1 MRLIIFTLGV
11 FVHFSCFSQVSN
23 DDCFNASPLGAL
35 PDPANCGNGPN
46 NNGQG
51 DPVTFTNLTNVG
63 AQTENPYTTLINC
76 QGSGQDMASPATDV
90 WYSFVPTGLSL
101 DITINGLI
109 NDPNV
114 ALWTGNCGTL
124 IGAGC
129 DIGSGG
135 SLTTTIDQLN
145 PGDTY
150 YLQISGGDSNDEG
163 TFDLTLQN
171 NVDCNACLLSSTMTV
186 DPLPVN
192 GTYQPGTIVTF
203 CFMVDEWNQT
213 NTNWFQGVVPIMGS
227 SWTNL
232 TPISSPQTCDSGP
245 GIWDWFTGVTTPLGN
260 SNGFFFDGAIAGF
273 NPIPDGDP
281 TNNFGDNCQGTGLNW
296 EFCWQATVE
305 DCPPGQ
311 TGDDLTVNVET
322 YGDGETGNWSD
333 VGCNF
338 DPVFLFS
345 ASLACCASPTMS
357 AVNASCSGVS
367 DGSAT
372 SEAQTS
378 ASPWDFEWVDDSG
391 NVISTTNN
399 SNNSTNVISNIPA
412 GTYTV
417 TVTDD
422 NGCVSSSS
430 IEIIEPPLITP
441 SFNQIA
447 DICNGDSFSLPNTS
461 TNGINGSWLPTI
473 DNTQTMTYTFSPDA
487 GQCSSTA
494 DMTVTVNPQVTGTET
509 YTGCQG
515 DGYSVDVN
523 GITYDEGNPSGTEV
537 LTNSNGCDS
546 TVTITLIYNN
556 NTFGTEIYTGCQGD
570 GYSVD
575 VNGITYDEG
584 NPSGTEVLTNSNG
597 CDSTVTITLI
607 YNNNT
612 FGTETYTGCQG
623 DGYSVVVNGVT
634 YDEGNPSGTEVLT
647 NSNSCDSTVTI
658 DLIFNSTLSGTELY
672 TGCQGDGYSVVVNG
686 VTYDEGNPS
695 GTEVLTAVAGCDS
708 TVTITLI
715 YNNNTFGTET
725 YTGCQGDGYSVDVNG
740 ITYDEGNPSGTEVL
754 TNSNG
759 CDSTVTIT
767 LIYNNNTF
775 GTETYTGCQG
785 DGYSVVVNGVTYDEG
800 NPSGTEVLTNSNSC
814 DSTVTIDLIFNSTLS
829 GTELY
834 TGCQGD
840 GYSVVVNGVT
850 YDEGNASGTEVL
862 TAVAGCDS
870 TVTITLIYNN
880 NTFGTEIYTGCQGDG
895 YSVDVNGITYDEG
908 NPSGTEV
915 LTNSNGCDST
925 VTITLIY
932 NNNTFGTETYTG
944 CQGDGYSVVVNGV
957 TYDEGNPS
965 GTEVLTNSNSC
976 DSTVTIDLIFN
987 STLSGAEL
995 YTGCQGD
1002 GYSVVVNGVTYDE
1015 GNPSGTEVLSAVAG
1029 CDSTV
1034 TITLIYNNNTFGTET
1049 YTGCQGD
1056 GYSVDV
1062 NGITYDEGNPSG
1074 TEVLTNSNGC
1084 DSTVTI
1090 TLIYNNNTFG
1100 TETYTGCQGDGYS
1113 VVVNGV
1119 TYDEGNPSGTEVLTN
1134 SNSCDSTVTIA
1145 LIFNALPTFTLLG
1158 NDPSVCNASDGSII
1172 ISGLIP
1178 LTQYTL
1184 SYEAFGSSQSFSI
1197 TTDSFGDYMIS
1208 DLTAGLY
1215 SDFTISLNGCEESAL
1230 DVIDLNNPGAPSIDL
1245 QSSITECDTYTLSDI
1260 TGTNLSGDQG
1270 YYTQSN
1276 GGGLQLN
1283 PGDVITTTQTIY
1295 IYDVLGTCADES
1307 SFTVIIDN
1315 TPSITNPGPQ
1325 EVCGIYSL
1333 PLSIFGSNL
1342 SGNESFYNG
1351 LQSNGGTIIIDP
1363 ILVSQTVYIYDEN
1376 GACSNEVSFDVTVN
1390 ELPTLSGFTGEGTYC
1405 DGDVINNL
1413 FAEVSGIP
1421 EFTLEYTLDGISYS
1435 INSSISSIDLGN
1447 TSGVYILTALND
1459 NFCSVLINA
1468 TQTITINSIPDMPIV
1483 SQDTIYCE
1491 NSEPLDLQVSG
1502 GIGSYSWFSDES
1514 LLQLIGNSDSFTPS
1528 TSLGSTTYY
1537 VTTTE
1542 NGCEGLPSAVT
1553 ITFESCDII
1562 IPTAFTPN
1570 DDSVNDTWELGS
1582 IDEIYPSN
1590 VVSIYNRW
1598 GSKVFES
1605 SSGTYNEKPW
1615 NGNYNGNKL
1624 PVGSYYF
1631 IIEFND
1637 NYTLNKTG
1645 IVTIIT
1651 D

>member
-109 NDPNV
+109 NDPNI

-515 DGYSVDVN
+515 DGYSV
-523 GITYDEGNPSGTEV
+523 
-537 LTNSNGCDS
+537 
-546 TVTITLIYNN
+546 
-556 NTFGTEIYTGCQGD
+556 
-570 GYSVD
+570 
-575 VNGITYDEG
+575 
-584 NPSGTEVLTNSNG
+584 
-597 CDSTVTITLI
+597 
-607 YNNNT
+607 
-612 FGTETYTGCQG
+612 
-623 DGYSVVVNGVT
+623 VVNGVT

-647 NSNSCDSTVTI
+647 
-658 DLIFNSTLSGTELY
+658 
-672 TGCQGDGYSVVVNG
+672 
-686 VTYDEGNPS
+686 
-695 GTEVLTAVAGCDS
+695 
-708 TVTITLI
+708 
-715 YNNNTFGTET
+715 
-725 YTGCQGDGYSVDVNG
+725 
-740 ITYDEGNPSGTEVL
+740 
-754 TNSNG
+754 
-759 CDSTVTIT
+759 
-767 LIYNNNTF
+767 
-775 GTETYTGCQG
+775 
-785 DGYSVVVNGVTYDEG
+785 
-800 NPSGTEVLTNSNSC
+800 
-814 DSTVTIDLIFNSTLS
+814 
-829 GTELY
+829 
-834 TGCQGD
+834 
-840 GYSVVVNGVT
+840 
-850 YDEGNASGTEVL
+850 
-862 TAVAGCDS
+862 
-870 TVTITLIYNN
+870 
-880 NTFGTEIYTGCQGDG
+880 
-895 YSVDVNGITYDEG
+895 
-908 NPSGTEV
+908 
-915 LTNSNGCDST
+915 
-925 VTITLIY
+925 
-932 NNNTFGTETYTG
+932 
-944 CQGDGYSVVVNGV
+944 
-957 TYDEGNPS
+957 
-965 GTEVLTNSNSC
+965 
-976 DSTVTIDLIFN
+976 
-987 STLSGAEL
+987 
-995 YTGCQGD
+995 
-1002 GYSVVVNGVTYDE
+1002 
-1015 GNPSGTEVLSAVAG
+1015 AVAG

-1276 GGGLQLN
+1276 GGGMQLN

-1553 ITFESCDII
+1553 ITFESCDIV

>member
-515 DGYSVDVN
+515 DGYSV
-523 GITYDEGNPSGTEV
+523 
-537 LTNSNGCDS
+537 
-546 TVTITLIYNN
+546 
-556 NTFGTEIYTGCQGD
+556 
-570 GYSVD
+570 
-575 VNGITYDEG
+575 
-584 NPSGTEVLTNSNG
+584 
-597 CDSTVTITLI
+597 
-607 YNNNT
+607 
-612 FGTETYTGCQG
+612 
-623 DGYSVVVNGVT
+623 
-634 YDEGNPSGTEVLT
+634 
-647 NSNSCDSTVTI
+647 
-658 DLIFNSTLSGTELY
+658 
-672 TGCQGDGYSVVVNG
+672 
-686 VTYDEGNPS
+686 
-695 GTEVLTAVAGCDS
+695 
-708 TVTITLI
+708 
-715 YNNNTFGTET
+715 
-725 YTGCQGDGYSVDVNG
+725 
-740 ITYDEGNPSGTEVL
+740 
-754 TNSNG
+754 
-759 CDSTVTIT
+759 
-767 LIYNNNTF
+767 
-775 GTETYTGCQG
+775 
-785 DGYSVVVNGVTYDEG
+785 VVNGVTYDEG

-976 DSTVTIDLIFN
+976 DSTVTI
-987 STLSGAEL
+987 
-995 YTGCQGD
+995 
-1002 GYSVVVNGVTYDE
+1002 
-1015 GNPSGTEVLSAVAG
+1015 
-1029 CDSTV
+1029 
-1034 TITLIYNNNTFGTET
+1034 
-1049 YTGCQGD
+1049 
-1056 GYSVDV
+1056 
-1062 NGITYDEGNPSG
+1062 
-1074 TEVLTNSNGC
+1074 
-1084 DSTVTI
+1084 
-1090 TLIYNNNTFG
+1090 
-1100 TETYTGCQGDGYS
+1100 
-1113 VVVNGV
+1113 
-1119 TYDEGNPSGTEVLTN
+1119 
-1134 SNSCDSTVTIA
+1134 A

-1158 NDPSVCNASDGSII
+1158 NDPSVCNASDGFII

-1553 ITFESCDII
+1553 ITFESCDIV

>member
-686 VTYDEGNPS
+686 VTYDEGNAS

-715 YNNNTFGTET
+715 YNNNTFGTEI

-976 DSTVTIDLIFN
+976 DSTVTI
-987 STLSGAEL
+987 
-995 YTGCQGD
+995 
-1002 GYSVVVNGVTYDE
+1002 
-1015 GNPSGTEVLSAVAG
+1015 
-1029 CDSTV
+1029 
-1034 TITLIYNNNTFGTET
+1034 
-1049 YTGCQGD
+1049 
-1056 GYSVDV
+1056 
-1062 NGITYDEGNPSG
+1062 
-1074 TEVLTNSNGC
+1074 
-1084 DSTVTI
+1084 
-1090 TLIYNNNTFG
+1090 
-1100 TETYTGCQGDGYS
+1100 
-1113 VVVNGV
+1113 
-1119 TYDEGNPSGTEVLTN
+1119 
-1134 SNSCDSTVTIA
+1134 A

-1158 NDPSVCNASDGSII
+1158 NDPSVCNASDGFII

>member
-556 NTFGTEIYTGCQGD
+556 NTFGTE
-570 GYSVD
+570 
-575 VNGITYDEG
+575 
-584 NPSGTEVLTNSNG
+584 
-597 CDSTVTITLI
+597 
-607 YNNNT
+607 
-612 FGTETYTGCQG
+612 
-623 DGYSVVVNGVT
+623 
-634 YDEGNPSGTEVLT
+634 
-647 NSNSCDSTVTI
+647 
-658 DLIFNSTLSGTELY
+658 
-672 TGCQGDGYSVVVNG
+672 
-686 VTYDEGNPS
+686 
-695 GTEVLTAVAGCDS
+695 
-708 TVTITLI
+708 
-715 YNNNTFGTET
+715 
-725 YTGCQGDGYSVDVNG
+725 
-740 ITYDEGNPSGTEVL
+740 
-754 TNSNG
+754 
-759 CDSTVTIT
+759 
-767 LIYNNNTF
+767 
-775 GTETYTGCQG
+775 
-785 DGYSVVVNGVTYDEG
+785 
-800 NPSGTEVLTNSNSC
+800 
-814 DSTVTIDLIFNSTLS
+814 
-829 GTELY
+829 
-834 TGCQGD
+834 
-840 GYSVVVNGVT
+840 
-850 YDEGNASGTEVL
+850 
-862 TAVAGCDS
+862 
-870 TVTITLIYNN
+870 
-880 NTFGTEIYTGCQGDG
+880 
-895 YSVDVNGITYDEG
+895 
-908 NPSGTEV
+908 
-915 LTNSNGCDST
+915 
-925 VTITLIY
+925 
-932 NNNTFGTETYTG
+932 
-944 CQGDGYSVVVNGV
+944 
-957 TYDEGNPS
+957 
-965 GTEVLTNSNSC
+965 
-976 DSTVTIDLIFN
+976 
-987 STLSGAEL
+987 
-995 YTGCQGD
+995 
-1002 GYSVVVNGVTYDE
+1002 
-1015 GNPSGTEVLSAVAG
+1015 
-1029 CDSTV
+1029 
-1034 TITLIYNNNTFGTET
+1034 
-1049 YTGCQGD
+1049 
-1056 GYSVDV
+1056 
-1062 NGITYDEGNPSG
+1062 
-1074 TEVLTNSNGC
+1074 
-1084 DSTVTI
+1084 
-1090 TLIYNNNTFG
+1090 
-1100 TETYTGCQGDGYS
+1100 TYTGCQGDGYS

-1276 GGGLQLN
+1276 GGGMQLN

>member
-556 NTFGTEIYTGCQGD
+556 NTFGTE
-570 GYSVD
+570 
-575 VNGITYDEG
+575 
-584 NPSGTEVLTNSNG
+584 
-597 CDSTVTITLI
+597 
-607 YNNNT
+607 
-612 FGTETYTGCQG
+612 
-623 DGYSVVVNGVT
+623 
-634 YDEGNPSGTEVLT
+634 
-647 NSNSCDSTVTI
+647 
-658 DLIFNSTLSGTELY
+658 
-672 TGCQGDGYSVVVNG
+672 
-686 VTYDEGNPS
+686 
-695 GTEVLTAVAGCDS
+695 
-708 TVTITLI
+708 
-715 YNNNTFGTET
+715 
-725 YTGCQGDGYSVDVNG
+725 
-740 ITYDEGNPSGTEVL
+740 
-754 TNSNG
+754 
-759 CDSTVTIT
+759 
-767 LIYNNNTF
+767 
-775 GTETYTGCQG
+775 
-785 DGYSVVVNGVTYDEG
+785 
-800 NPSGTEVLTNSNSC
+800 
-814 DSTVTIDLIFNSTLS
+814 
-829 GTELY
+829 
-834 TGCQGD
+834 
-840 GYSVVVNGVT
+840 
-850 YDEGNASGTEVL
+850 
-862 TAVAGCDS
+862 
-870 TVTITLIYNN
+870 
-880 NTFGTEIYTGCQGDG
+880 
-895 YSVDVNGITYDEG
+895 
-908 NPSGTEV
+908 
-915 LTNSNGCDST
+915 
-925 VTITLIY
+925 
-932 NNNTFGTETYTG
+932 
-944 CQGDGYSVVVNGV
+944 
-957 TYDEGNPS
+957 
-965 GTEVLTNSNSC
+965 
-976 DSTVTIDLIFN
+976 
-987 STLSGAEL
+987 
-995 YTGCQGD
+995 
-1002 GYSVVVNGVTYDE
+1002 
-1015 GNPSGTEVLSAVAG
+1015 
-1029 CDSTV
+1029 
-1034 TITLIYNNNTFGTET
+1034 
-1049 YTGCQGD
+1049 
-1056 GYSVDV
+1056 
-1062 NGITYDEGNPSG
+1062 
-1074 TEVLTNSNGC
+1074 
-1084 DSTVTI
+1084 
-1090 TLIYNNNTFG
+1090 
-1100 TETYTGCQGDGYS
+1100 TYTGCQGDGYS

-1276 GGGLQLN
+1276 GGGMQLN

-1553 ITFESCDII
+1553 ITFESCDIV

>member
-556 NTFGTEIYTGCQGD
+556 NTFGTE
-570 GYSVD
+570 
-575 VNGITYDEG
+575 
-584 NPSGTEVLTNSNG
+584 
-597 CDSTVTITLI
+597 
-607 YNNNT
+607 
-612 FGTETYTGCQG
+612 
-623 DGYSVVVNGVT
+623 
-634 YDEGNPSGTEVLT
+634 
-647 NSNSCDSTVTI
+647 
-658 DLIFNSTLSGTELY
+658 
-672 TGCQGDGYSVVVNG
+672 
-686 VTYDEGNPS
+686 
-695 GTEVLTAVAGCDS
+695 
-708 TVTITLI
+708 
-715 YNNNTFGTET
+715 
-725 YTGCQGDGYSVDVNG
+725 
-740 ITYDEGNPSGTEVL
+740 
-754 TNSNG
+754 
-759 CDSTVTIT
+759 
-767 LIYNNNTF
+767 
-775 GTETYTGCQG
+775 
-785 DGYSVVVNGVTYDEG
+785 
-800 NPSGTEVLTNSNSC
+800 
-814 DSTVTIDLIFNSTLS
+814 
-829 GTELY
+829 
-834 TGCQGD
+834 
-840 GYSVVVNGVT
+840 
-850 YDEGNASGTEVL
+850 
-862 TAVAGCDS
+862 
-870 TVTITLIYNN
+870 
-880 NTFGTEIYTGCQGDG
+880 
-895 YSVDVNGITYDEG
+895 
-908 NPSGTEV
+908 
-915 LTNSNGCDST
+915 
-925 VTITLIY
+925 
-932 NNNTFGTETYTG
+932 
-944 CQGDGYSVVVNGV
+944 
-957 TYDEGNPS
+957 
-965 GTEVLTNSNSC
+965 
-976 DSTVTIDLIFN
+976 
-987 STLSGAEL
+987 
-995 YTGCQGD
+995 
-1002 GYSVVVNGVTYDE
+1002 
-1015 GNPSGTEVLSAVAG
+1015 
-1029 CDSTV
+1029 
-1034 TITLIYNNNTFGTET
+1034 
-1049 YTGCQGD
+1049 
-1056 GYSVDV
+1056 
-1062 NGITYDEGNPSG
+1062 
-1074 TEVLTNSNGC
+1074 
-1084 DSTVTI
+1084 
-1090 TLIYNNNTFG
+1090 
-1100 TETYTGCQGDGYS
+1100 TYTGCQGDGYS

-1158 NDPSVCNASDGSII
+1158 NDPSVCNASDGFII

>member
-515 DGYSVDVN
+515 DGYSV
-523 GITYDEGNPSGTEV
+523 
-537 LTNSNGCDS
+537 
-546 TVTITLIYNN
+546 
-556 NTFGTEIYTGCQGD
+556 
-570 GYSVD
+570 
-575 VNGITYDEG
+575 
-584 NPSGTEVLTNSNG
+584 
-597 CDSTVTITLI
+597 
-607 YNNNT
+607 
-612 FGTETYTGCQG
+612 
-623 DGYSVVVNGVT
+623 
-634 YDEGNPSGTEVLT
+634 
-647 NSNSCDSTVTI
+647 
-658 DLIFNSTLSGTELY
+658 
-672 TGCQGDGYSVVVNG
+672 VVNG

-740 ITYDEGNPSGTEVL
+740 ITYDEGNPL
-754 TNSNG
+754 
-759 CDSTVTIT
+759 
-767 LIYNNNTF
+767 
-775 GTETYTGCQG
+775 
-785 DGYSVVVNGVTYDEG
+785 
-800 NPSGTEVLTNSNSC
+800 
-814 DSTVTIDLIFNSTLS
+814 
-829 GTELY
+829 GTEL
-834 TGCQGD
+834 
-840 GYSVVVNGVT
+840 
-850 YDEGNASGTEVL
+850 
-862 TAVAGCDS
+862 
-870 TVTITLIYNN
+870 
-880 NTFGTEIYTGCQGDG
+880 
-895 YSVDVNGITYDEG
+895 
-908 NPSGTEV
+908 
-915 LTNSNGCDST
+915 
-925 VTITLIY
+925 
-932 NNNTFGTETYTG
+932 
-944 CQGDGYSVVVNGV
+944 
-957 TYDEGNPS
+957 
-965 GTEVLTNSNSC
+965 
-976 DSTVTIDLIFN
+976 
-987 STLSGAEL
+987 
-995 YTGCQGD
+995 
-1002 GYSVVVNGVTYDE
+1002 
-1015 GNPSGTEVLSAVAG
+1015 
-1029 CDSTV
+1029 
-1034 TITLIYNNNTFGTET
+1034 
-1049 YTGCQGD
+1049 
-1056 GYSVDV
+1056 
-1062 NGITYDEGNPSG
+1062 
-1074 TEVLTNSNGC
+1074 LTNSNGC

-1276 GGGLQLN
+1276 GGGMQLN

-1553 ITFESCDII
+1553 ITFESCDIV

>member
-515 DGYSVDVN
+515 DGYSV
-523 GITYDEGNPSGTEV
+523 
-537 LTNSNGCDS
+537 
-546 TVTITLIYNN
+546 
-556 NTFGTEIYTGCQGD
+556 
-570 GYSVD
+570 
-575 VNGITYDEG
+575 
-584 NPSGTEVLTNSNG
+584 
-597 CDSTVTITLI
+597 
-607 YNNNT
+607 
-612 FGTETYTGCQG
+612 
-623 DGYSVVVNGVT
+623 VVNGVT

-647 NSNSCDSTVTI
+647 
-658 DLIFNSTLSGTELY
+658 
-672 TGCQGDGYSVVVNG
+672 
-686 VTYDEGNPS
+686 
-695 GTEVLTAVAGCDS
+695 
-708 TVTITLI
+708 
-715 YNNNTFGTET
+715 
-725 YTGCQGDGYSVDVNG
+725 
-740 ITYDEGNPSGTEVL
+740 
-754 TNSNG
+754 
-759 CDSTVTIT
+759 
-767 LIYNNNTF
+767 
-775 GTETYTGCQG
+775 
-785 DGYSVVVNGVTYDEG
+785 
-800 NPSGTEVLTNSNSC
+800 
-814 DSTVTIDLIFNSTLS
+814 
-829 GTELY
+829 
-834 TGCQGD
+834 
-840 GYSVVVNGVT
+840 
-850 YDEGNASGTEVL
+850 
-862 TAVAGCDS
+862 
-870 TVTITLIYNN
+870 
-880 NTFGTEIYTGCQGDG
+880 
-895 YSVDVNGITYDEG
+895 
-908 NPSGTEV
+908 
-915 LTNSNGCDST
+915 
-925 VTITLIY
+925 
-932 NNNTFGTETYTG
+932 
-944 CQGDGYSVVVNGV
+944 
-957 TYDEGNPS
+957 
-965 GTEVLTNSNSC
+965 
-976 DSTVTIDLIFN
+976 
-987 STLSGAEL
+987 
-995 YTGCQGD
+995 
-1002 GYSVVVNGVTYDE
+1002 
-1015 GNPSGTEVLSAVAG
+1015 AVAG

-1276 GGGLQLN
+1276 GGGMQLN

>member
-63 AQTENPYTTLINC
+63 AQTENPYTSLINC

-556 NTFGTEIYTGCQGD
+556 NTFGTE
-570 GYSVD
+570 
-575 VNGITYDEG
+575 
-584 NPSGTEVLTNSNG
+584 
-597 CDSTVTITLI
+597 
-607 YNNNT
+607 
-612 FGTETYTGCQG
+612 
-623 DGYSVVVNGVT
+623 
-634 YDEGNPSGTEVLT
+634 
-647 NSNSCDSTVTI
+647 
-658 DLIFNSTLSGTELY
+658 
-672 TGCQGDGYSVVVNG
+672 
-686 VTYDEGNPS
+686 
-695 GTEVLTAVAGCDS
+695 
-708 TVTITLI
+708 
-715 YNNNTFGTET
+715 
-725 YTGCQGDGYSVDVNG
+725 
-740 ITYDEGNPSGTEVL
+740 
-754 TNSNG
+754 
-759 CDSTVTIT
+759 
-767 LIYNNNTF
+767 
-775 GTETYTGCQG
+775 
-785 DGYSVVVNGVTYDEG
+785 
-800 NPSGTEVLTNSNSC
+800 
-814 DSTVTIDLIFNSTLS
+814 
-829 GTELY
+829 
-834 TGCQGD
+834 
-840 GYSVVVNGVT
+840 
-850 YDEGNASGTEVL
+850 
-862 TAVAGCDS
+862 
-870 TVTITLIYNN
+870 
-880 NTFGTEIYTGCQGDG
+880 
-895 YSVDVNGITYDEG
+895 
-908 NPSGTEV
+908 
-915 LTNSNGCDST
+915 
-925 VTITLIY
+925 
-932 NNNTFGTETYTG
+932 
-944 CQGDGYSVVVNGV
+944 
-957 TYDEGNPS
+957 
-965 GTEVLTNSNSC
+965 
-976 DSTVTIDLIFN
+976 
-987 STLSGAEL
+987 
-995 YTGCQGD
+995 
-1002 GYSVVVNGVTYDE
+1002 
-1015 GNPSGTEVLSAVAG
+1015 
-1029 CDSTV
+1029 
-1034 TITLIYNNNTFGTET
+1034 
-1049 YTGCQGD
+1049 
-1056 GYSVDV
+1056 
-1062 NGITYDEGNPSG
+1062 
-1074 TEVLTNSNGC
+1074 
-1084 DSTVTI
+1084 
-1090 TLIYNNNTFG
+1090 
-1100 TETYTGCQGDGYS
+1100 TYTGCQGDGYS

-1215 SDFTISLNGCEESAL
+1215 FDFSISLNGCEESAL

-1276 GGGLQLN
+1276 GGGMQLN

-1351 LQSNGGTIIIDP
+1351 LQSNGGIIIIDP

-1553 ITFESCDII
+1553 ITFESCDIV

-1570 DDSVNDTWELGS
+1570 DDSVNDTWELVS

>member
-556 NTFGTEIYTGCQGD
+556 NTFGTE
-570 GYSVD
+570 
-575 VNGITYDEG
+575 
-584 NPSGTEVLTNSNG
+584 
-597 CDSTVTITLI
+597 
-607 YNNNT
+607 
-612 FGTETYTGCQG
+612 
-623 DGYSVVVNGVT
+623 
-634 YDEGNPSGTEVLT
+634 
-647 NSNSCDSTVTI
+647 
-658 DLIFNSTLSGTELY
+658 
-672 TGCQGDGYSVVVNG
+672 
-686 VTYDEGNPS
+686 
-695 GTEVLTAVAGCDS
+695 
-708 TVTITLI
+708 
-715 YNNNTFGTET
+715 
-725 YTGCQGDGYSVDVNG
+725 
-740 ITYDEGNPSGTEVL
+740 
-754 TNSNG
+754 
-759 CDSTVTIT
+759 
-767 LIYNNNTF
+767 
-775 GTETYTGCQG
+775 
-785 DGYSVVVNGVTYDEG
+785 
-800 NPSGTEVLTNSNSC
+800 
-814 DSTVTIDLIFNSTLS
+814 
-829 GTELY
+829 
-834 TGCQGD
+834 
-840 GYSVVVNGVT
+840 
-850 YDEGNASGTEVL
+850 
-862 TAVAGCDS
+862 
-870 TVTITLIYNN
+870 
-880 NTFGTEIYTGCQGDG
+880 
-895 YSVDVNGITYDEG
+895 
-908 NPSGTEV
+908 
-915 LTNSNGCDST
+915 
-925 VTITLIY
+925 
-932 NNNTFGTETYTG
+932 
-944 CQGDGYSVVVNGV
+944 
-957 TYDEGNPS
+957 
-965 GTEVLTNSNSC
+965 
-976 DSTVTIDLIFN
+976 
-987 STLSGAEL
+987 
-995 YTGCQGD
+995 
-1002 GYSVVVNGVTYDE
+1002 
-1015 GNPSGTEVLSAVAG
+1015 
-1029 CDSTV
+1029 
-1034 TITLIYNNNTFGTET
+1034 
-1049 YTGCQGD
+1049 
-1056 GYSVDV
+1056 
-1062 NGITYDEGNPSG
+1062 
-1074 TEVLTNSNGC
+1074 
-1084 DSTVTI
+1084 
-1090 TLIYNNNTFG
+1090 
-1100 TETYTGCQGDGYS
+1100 TYTGCQGDGYS

-1582 IDEIYPSN
+1582 IDDIYPSN

>member
-63 AQTENPYTTLINC
+63 AQTENPYTSLINC

-556 NTFGTEIYTGCQGD
+556 NTFGTE
-570 GYSVD
+570 
-575 VNGITYDEG
+575 
-584 NPSGTEVLTNSNG
+584 
-597 CDSTVTITLI
+597 
-607 YNNNT
+607 
-612 FGTETYTGCQG
+612 
-623 DGYSVVVNGVT
+623 
-634 YDEGNPSGTEVLT
+634 
-647 NSNSCDSTVTI
+647 
-658 DLIFNSTLSGTELY
+658 
-672 TGCQGDGYSVVVNG
+672 
-686 VTYDEGNPS
+686 
-695 GTEVLTAVAGCDS
+695 
-708 TVTITLI
+708 
-715 YNNNTFGTET
+715 
-725 YTGCQGDGYSVDVNG
+725 
-740 ITYDEGNPSGTEVL
+740 
-754 TNSNG
+754 
-759 CDSTVTIT
+759 
-767 LIYNNNTF
+767 
-775 GTETYTGCQG
+775 
-785 DGYSVVVNGVTYDEG
+785 
-800 NPSGTEVLTNSNSC
+800 
-814 DSTVTIDLIFNSTLS
+814 
-829 GTELY
+829 
-834 TGCQGD
+834 
-840 GYSVVVNGVT
+840 
-850 YDEGNASGTEVL
+850 
-862 TAVAGCDS
+862 
-870 TVTITLIYNN
+870 
-880 NTFGTEIYTGCQGDG
+880 
-895 YSVDVNGITYDEG
+895 
-908 NPSGTEV
+908 
-915 LTNSNGCDST
+915 
-925 VTITLIY
+925 
-932 NNNTFGTETYTG
+932 
-944 CQGDGYSVVVNGV
+944 
-957 TYDEGNPS
+957 
-965 GTEVLTNSNSC
+965 
-976 DSTVTIDLIFN
+976 
-987 STLSGAEL
+987 
-995 YTGCQGD
+995 
-1002 GYSVVVNGVTYDE
+1002 
-1015 GNPSGTEVLSAVAG
+1015 
-1029 CDSTV
+1029 
-1034 TITLIYNNNTFGTET
+1034 
-1049 YTGCQGD
+1049 
-1056 GYSVDV
+1056 
-1062 NGITYDEGNPSG
+1062 
-1074 TEVLTNSNGC
+1074 
-1084 DSTVTI
+1084 
-1090 TLIYNNNTFG
+1090 
-1100 TETYTGCQGDGYS
+1100 TYTGCQGDGYS

-1215 SDFTISLNGCEESAL
+1215 FDFSISLNGCEESAL

-1276 GGGLQLN
+1276 GGGMQLN

-1553 ITFESCDII
+1553 ITFESCDIV

-1570 DDSVNDTWELGS
+1570 DDSVNDTWELVS

>member
-515 DGYSVDVN
+515 DGYSV
-523 GITYDEGNPSGTEV
+523 
-537 LTNSNGCDS
+537 
-546 TVTITLIYNN
+546 
-556 NTFGTEIYTGCQGD
+556 
-570 GYSVD
+570 
-575 VNGITYDEG
+575 
-584 NPSGTEVLTNSNG
+584 
-597 CDSTVTITLI
+597 
-607 YNNNT
+607 
-612 FGTETYTGCQG
+612 
-623 DGYSVVVNGVT
+623 
-634 YDEGNPSGTEVLT
+634 
-647 NSNSCDSTVTI
+647 
-658 DLIFNSTLSGTELY
+658 
-672 TGCQGDGYSVVVNG
+672 VVNG

-695 GTEVLTAVAGCDS
+695 GTEVLTAVA
-708 TVTITLI
+708 
-715 YNNNTFGTET
+715 
-725 YTGCQGDGYSVDVNG
+725 
-740 ITYDEGNPSGTEVL
+740 
-754 TNSNG
+754 
-759 CDSTVTIT
+759 
-767 LIYNNNTF
+767 
-775 GTETYTGCQG
+775 
-785 DGYSVVVNGVTYDEG
+785 
-800 NPSGTEVLTNSNSC
+800 
-814 DSTVTIDLIFNSTLS
+814 
-829 GTELY
+829 
-834 TGCQGD
+834 
-840 GYSVVVNGVT
+840 
-850 YDEGNASGTEVL
+850 
-862 TAVAGCDS
+862 
-870 TVTITLIYNN
+870 
-880 NTFGTEIYTGCQGDG
+880 
-895 YSVDVNGITYDEG
+895 
-908 NPSGTEV
+908 
-915 LTNSNGCDST
+915 
-925 VTITLIY
+925 
-932 NNNTFGTETYTG
+932 
-944 CQGDGYSVVVNGV
+944 
-957 TYDEGNPS
+957 
-965 GTEVLTNSNSC
+965 
-976 DSTVTIDLIFN
+976 
-987 STLSGAEL
+987 
-995 YTGCQGD
+995 
-1002 GYSVVVNGVTYDE
+1002 
-1015 GNPSGTEVLSAVAG
+1015 
-1029 CDSTV
+1029 
-1034 TITLIYNNNTFGTET
+1034 
-1049 YTGCQGD
+1049 
-1056 GYSVDV
+1056 
-1062 NGITYDEGNPSG
+1062 
-1074 TEVLTNSNGC
+1074 GC

-1158 NDPSVCNASDGSII
+1158 NDPSVCNASDGFII

>member
-35 PDPANCGNGPN
+35 PAPANCGNGPN
-46 NNGQG
+46 NDGQG

-171 NVDCNACLLSSTMTV
+171 NVDCNACLLSSTMIV
-186 DPLPVN
+186 DPLPLN
-192 GTYQPGTIVTF
+192 GTYQPGTIVSF
-203 CFMVDEWNQT
+203 CFTVDEWNQT

-245 GIWDWFTGVTTPLGN
+245 GIWDWFNGVTTPLGN

-273 NPIPDGDP
+273 NTIPDGDP

-345 ASLACCASPTMS
+345 ASLACCASPLVFST
-357 AVNASCSGVS
+357 NASCQGMNDGFVS
-367 DGSAT
+367 T
-372 SEAQTS
+372 EAQTT
-378 ASPWDFEWVDDSG
+378 ANPWDFEWTDDSG

-399 SNNSTNVISNIPA
+399 SNSATNVVLNLA
-412 GTYTV
+412 EGTYTV
-417 TVTDD
+417 TVTDA
-422 NGCVSSSS
+422 NGCVSSGS
-430 IEIIEPPLITP
+430 IAITAPSIITP
-441 SFNQIA
+441 LFNQMA
-447 DICNGDSFSLPNTS
+447 NICNGDSFSLPNVS

-473 DNTQTMTYTFSPDA
+473 DNTQTTTYTFSPDV
-487 GQCSSTA
+487 GQCSTTA
-494 DMTVTVNPQVTGTET
+494 DMTVTVNPQVTGTEA

-523 GITYDEGNPSGTEV
+523 GVTYDEGNTTGVEV
-537 LTNSNGCDS
+537 LMNSNGCDS

-556 NTFGTEIYTGCQGD
+556 NTFGTETYTGCQGD

-575 VNGITYDEG
+575 VNGVTYDEG

-658 DLIFNSTLSGTELY
+658 DLIFNT
-672 TGCQGDGYSVVVNG
+672 
-686 VTYDEGNPS
+686 
-695 GTEVLTAVAGCDS
+695 
-708 TVTITLI
+708 
-715 YNNNTFGTET
+715 
-725 YTGCQGDGYSVDVNG
+725 
-740 ITYDEGNPSGTEVL
+740 
-754 TNSNG
+754 
-759 CDSTVTIT
+759 
-767 LIYNNNTF
+767 
-775 GTETYTGCQG
+775 
-785 DGYSVVVNGVTYDEG
+785 
-800 NPSGTEVLTNSNSC
+800 
-814 DSTVTIDLIFNSTLS
+814 
-829 GTELY
+829 
-834 TGCQGD
+834 
-840 GYSVVVNGVT
+840 
-850 YDEGNASGTEVL
+850 
-862 TAVAGCDS
+862 
-870 TVTITLIYNN
+870 
-880 NTFGTEIYTGCQGDG
+880 
-895 YSVDVNGITYDEG
+895 
-908 NPSGTEV
+908 
-915 LTNSNGCDST
+915 
-925 VTITLIY
+925 
-932 NNNTFGTETYTG
+932 
-944 CQGDGYSVVVNGV
+944 
-957 TYDEGNPS
+957 
-965 GTEVLTNSNSC
+965 
-976 DSTVTIDLIFN
+976 
-987 STLSGAEL
+987 
-995 YTGCQGD
+995 
-1002 GYSVVVNGVTYDE
+1002 
-1015 GNPSGTEVLSAVAG
+1015 
-1029 CDSTV
+1029 
-1034 TITLIYNNNTFGTET
+1034 
-1049 YTGCQGD
+1049 
-1056 GYSVDV
+1056 
-1062 NGITYDEGNPSG
+1062 
-1074 TEVLTNSNGC
+1074 
-1084 DSTVTI
+1084 
-1090 TLIYNNNTFG
+1090 
-1100 TETYTGCQGDGYS
+1100 
-1113 VVVNGV
+1113 
-1119 TYDEGNPSGTEVLTN
+1119 
-1134 SNSCDSTVTIA
+1134 
-1145 LIFNALPTFTLLG
+1145 LPTINLLG

-1184 SYEAFGSSQSFSI
+1184 SYDSFGSSQSFSI
-1197 TTDSFGDYMIS
+1197 TTDSFGEYMIS
-1208 DLTAGLY
+1208 GLTAGLY
-1215 SDFTISLNGCEESAL
+1215 SGFSISLNGCEGTSL

-1276 GGGLQLN
+1276 GGGIQLD
-1283 PGDVITTTQTIY
+1283 PGDVITSTQTIY
-1295 IYDVLGTCADES
+1295 LYDVLGSCADES
-1307 SFTVIIDN
+1307 SFTVTIDN
-1315 TPSITNPGPQ
+1315 TPSIDNPGPQ
-1325 EVCGIYSL
+1325 EVCGVYSL

-1390 ELPTLSGFTGEGTYC
+1390 ELPALLGFTGEGTYC
-1405 DGDVINNL
+1405 DGDVISNL
-1413 FAEVSGIP
+1413 FAEVSGTP
-1421 EFTLEYTLDGISYS
+1421 EFTLEYTLDGVLHS

-1502 GIGSYSWFSDES
+1502 GNGSYSWFSDAS
-1514 LLQLIGNSDSFTPS
+1514 LSQPIGNSDSFTPS

-1542 NGCEGLPSAVT
+1542 NGCEGLPSTVT

-1582 IDEIYPSN
+1582 IDDIYPSN

-1605 SSGTYNEKPW
+1605 TSGTYNEKPW

>member
-11 FVHFSCFSQVSN
+11 FVHFSCFSQVPN

-35 PDPANCGNGPN
+35 PAPANCGNGPN
-46 NNGQG
+46 NDGQG

-171 NVDCNACLLSSTMTV
+171 NVDCNACLLSSTMIV
-186 DPLPVN
+186 DPLPLN
-192 GTYQPGTIVTF
+192 GTYQPGTIVSF
-203 CFMVDEWNQT
+203 CFTVDEWNQT

-245 GIWDWFTGVTTPLGN
+245 GIWDWFNGVTTPLGN

-273 NPIPDGDP
+273 NTIPDGDP

-345 ASLACCASPTMS
+345 ASLACCASPLVFST
-357 AVNASCSGVS
+357 NASCQGMNDGFVS
-367 DGSAT
+367 T
-372 SEAQTS
+372 EAQTT
-378 ASPWDFEWVDDSG
+378 ANPWDFEWTDDSG

-399 SNNSTNVISNIPA
+399 SNSATNVVLNLA
-412 GTYTV
+412 EGTYTV
-417 TVTDD
+417 TVTDA
-422 NGCVSSSS
+422 NGCVSSGS
-430 IEIIEPPLITP
+430 IAITAPSIITP
-441 SFNQIA
+441 LFNQMA
-447 DICNGDSFSLPNTS
+447 NICNGDSFSLPNVS

-473 DNTQTMTYTFSPDA
+473 DNTQTTTYTFSPDV
-487 GQCSSTA
+487 GQCSTTA
-494 DMTVTVNPQVTGTET
+494 DMTVTVNPQVTGTEA

-523 GITYDEGNPSGTEV
+523 GVTYDEGNTTGVEV
-537 LTNSNGCDS
+537 LMNSNGCDS

-556 NTFGTEIYTGCQGD
+556 NTFGTETYTGCQGD

-575 VNGITYDEG
+575 VNGVTYDEG

-686 VTYDEGNPS
+686 ITYDEGNAS

-740 ITYDEGNPSGTEVL
+740 VTYDEGNPSGTEVL

-814 DSTVTIDLIFNSTLS
+814 DSTVTIDLIFNT
-829 GTELY
+829 
-834 TGCQGD
+834 
-840 GYSVVVNGVT
+840 
-850 YDEGNASGTEVL
+850 
-862 TAVAGCDS
+862 
-870 TVTITLIYNN
+870 
-880 NTFGTEIYTGCQGDG
+880 
-895 YSVDVNGITYDEG
+895 
-908 NPSGTEV
+908 
-915 LTNSNGCDST
+915 
-925 VTITLIY
+925 
-932 NNNTFGTETYTG
+932 
-944 CQGDGYSVVVNGV
+944 
-957 TYDEGNPS
+957 
-965 GTEVLTNSNSC
+965 
-976 DSTVTIDLIFN
+976 
-987 STLSGAEL
+987 
-995 YTGCQGD
+995 
-1002 GYSVVVNGVTYDE
+1002 
-1015 GNPSGTEVLSAVAG
+1015 
-1029 CDSTV
+1029 
-1034 TITLIYNNNTFGTET
+1034 
-1049 YTGCQGD
+1049 
-1056 GYSVDV
+1056 
-1062 NGITYDEGNPSG
+1062 
-1074 TEVLTNSNGC
+1074 
-1084 DSTVTI
+1084 
-1090 TLIYNNNTFG
+1090 
-1100 TETYTGCQGDGYS
+1100 
-1113 VVVNGV
+1113 
-1119 TYDEGNPSGTEVLTN
+1119 
-1134 SNSCDSTVTIA
+1134 
-1145 LIFNALPTFTLLG
+1145 LPTINLLG

-1184 SYEAFGSSQSFSI
+1184 SYDSFGSSQSFSI
-1197 TTDSFGDYMIS
+1197 TTDSFGEYMIS
-1208 DLTAGLY
+1208 GLTAGLY
-1215 SDFTISLNGCEESAL
+1215 SGFSISLNGCEGTSL

-1276 GGGLQLN
+1276 GGGIQLD
-1283 PGDVITTTQTIY
+1283 PGDVITSTQTIY
-1295 IYDVLGTCADES
+1295 LYDVLGSCADES
-1307 SFTVIIDN
+1307 SFTVTIDN
-1315 TPSITNPGPQ
+1315 TPSIDNPGPQ
-1325 EVCGIYSL
+1325 EVCGVYSL

-1390 ELPTLSGFTGEGTYC
+1390 ELPALLGFTGEGTYC
-1405 DGDVINNL
+1405 DGDVISNL
-1413 FAEVSGIP
+1413 FAEVSGTP
-1421 EFTLEYTLDGISYS
+1421 EFTLEYTLDGVLHS

-1502 GIGSYSWFSDES
+1502 GNGSYSWFSDAS
-1514 LLQLIGNSDSFTPS
+1514 LSQPIGNSNSFTPS

-1542 NGCEGLPSAVT
+1542 NGCEGLPSTVT

-1582 IDEIYPSN
+1582 IDDIYPSN

-1605 SSGTYNEKPW
+1605 TSGTYNEKPW

>member
-135 SLTTTIDQLN
+135 LLTTTIDQLN

-570 GYSVD
+570 GYSV
-575 VNGITYDEG
+575 
-584 NPSGTEVLTNSNG
+584 
-597 CDSTVTITLI
+597 
-607 YNNNT
+607 
-612 FGTETYTGCQG
+612 
-623 DGYSVVVNGVT
+623 
-634 YDEGNPSGTEVLT
+634 
-647 NSNSCDSTVTI
+647 
-658 DLIFNSTLSGTELY
+658 
-672 TGCQGDGYSVVVNG
+672 
-686 VTYDEGNPS
+686 
-695 GTEVLTAVAGCDS
+695 
-708 TVTITLI
+708 
-715 YNNNTFGTET
+715 
-725 YTGCQGDGYSVDVNG
+725 
-740 ITYDEGNPSGTEVL
+740 
-754 TNSNG
+754 
-759 CDSTVTIT
+759 
-767 LIYNNNTF
+767 
-775 GTETYTGCQG
+775 
-785 DGYSVVVNGVTYDEG
+785 
-800 NPSGTEVLTNSNSC
+800 
-814 DSTVTIDLIFNSTLS
+814 
-829 GTELY
+829 
-834 TGCQGD
+834 
-840 GYSVVVNGVT
+840 
-850 YDEGNASGTEVL
+850 
-862 TAVAGCDS
+862 
-870 TVTITLIYNN
+870 
-880 NTFGTEIYTGCQGDG
+880 
-895 YSVDVNGITYDEG
+895 
-908 NPSGTEV
+908 
-915 LTNSNGCDST
+915 
-925 VTITLIY
+925 
-932 NNNTFGTETYTG
+932 
-944 CQGDGYSVVVNGV
+944 
-957 TYDEGNPS
+957 
-965 GTEVLTNSNSC
+965 
-976 DSTVTIDLIFN
+976 
-987 STLSGAEL
+987 
-995 YTGCQGD
+995 
-1002 GYSVVVNGVTYDE
+1002 
-1015 GNPSGTEVLSAVAG
+1015 
-1029 CDSTV
+1029 
-1034 TITLIYNNNTFGTET
+1034 
-1049 YTGCQGD
+1049 
-1056 GYSVDV
+1056 
-1062 NGITYDEGNPSG
+1062 
-1074 TEVLTNSNGC
+1074 
-1084 DSTVTI
+1084 
-1090 TLIYNNNTFG
+1090 
-1100 TETYTGCQGDGYS
+1100 
-1113 VVVNGV
+1113 VVNGV

-1276 GGGLQLN
+1276 GGGMQLN

-1553 ITFESCDII
+1553 ITFESCDIV

>member
-412 GTYTV
+412 GTYIV

-515 DGYSVDVN
+515 DGYSV
-523 GITYDEGNPSGTEV
+523 
-537 LTNSNGCDS
+537 
-546 TVTITLIYNN
+546 
-556 NTFGTEIYTGCQGD
+556 
-570 GYSVD
+570 
-575 VNGITYDEG
+575 
-584 NPSGTEVLTNSNG
+584 
-597 CDSTVTITLI
+597 
-607 YNNNT
+607 
-612 FGTETYTGCQG
+612 
-623 DGYSVVVNGVT
+623 VVNGVT

-647 NSNSCDSTVTI
+647 
-658 DLIFNSTLSGTELY
+658 
-672 TGCQGDGYSVVVNG
+672 
-686 VTYDEGNPS
+686 
-695 GTEVLTAVAGCDS
+695 
-708 TVTITLI
+708 
-715 YNNNTFGTET
+715 
-725 YTGCQGDGYSVDVNG
+725 
-740 ITYDEGNPSGTEVL
+740 
-754 TNSNG
+754 
-759 CDSTVTIT
+759 
-767 LIYNNNTF
+767 
-775 GTETYTGCQG
+775 
-785 DGYSVVVNGVTYDEG
+785 
-800 NPSGTEVLTNSNSC
+800 
-814 DSTVTIDLIFNSTLS
+814 
-829 GTELY
+829 
-834 TGCQGD
+834 
-840 GYSVVVNGVT
+840 
-850 YDEGNASGTEVL
+850 
-862 TAVAGCDS
+862 
-870 TVTITLIYNN
+870 
-880 NTFGTEIYTGCQGDG
+880 
-895 YSVDVNGITYDEG
+895 
-908 NPSGTEV
+908 
-915 LTNSNGCDST
+915 
-925 VTITLIY
+925 
-932 NNNTFGTETYTG
+932 
-944 CQGDGYSVVVNGV
+944 
-957 TYDEGNPS
+957 
-965 GTEVLTNSNSC
+965 
-976 DSTVTIDLIFN
+976 
-987 STLSGAEL
+987 
-995 YTGCQGD
+995 
-1002 GYSVVVNGVTYDE
+1002 
-1015 GNPSGTEVLSAVAG
+1015 AVAG

-1276 GGGLQLN
+1276 GGGMQLN

>member
-515 DGYSVDVN
+515 DGYSV
-523 GITYDEGNPSGTEV
+523 
-537 LTNSNGCDS
+537 
-546 TVTITLIYNN
+546 
-556 NTFGTEIYTGCQGD
+556 
-570 GYSVD
+570 
-575 VNGITYDEG
+575 
-584 NPSGTEVLTNSNG
+584 
-597 CDSTVTITLI
+597 
-607 YNNNT
+607 
-612 FGTETYTGCQG
+612 
-623 DGYSVVVNGVT
+623 
-634 YDEGNPSGTEVLT
+634 
-647 NSNSCDSTVTI
+647 
-658 DLIFNSTLSGTELY
+658 
-672 TGCQGDGYSVVVNG
+672 
-686 VTYDEGNPS
+686 
-695 GTEVLTAVAGCDS
+695 
-708 TVTITLI
+708 
-715 YNNNTFGTET
+715 
-725 YTGCQGDGYSVDVNG
+725 
-740 ITYDEGNPSGTEVL
+740 
-754 TNSNG
+754 
-759 CDSTVTIT
+759 
-767 LIYNNNTF
+767 
-775 GTETYTGCQG
+775 
-785 DGYSVVVNGVTYDEG
+785 
-800 NPSGTEVLTNSNSC
+800 
-814 DSTVTIDLIFNSTLS
+814 
-829 GTELY
+829 
-834 TGCQGD
+834 
-840 GYSVVVNGVT
+840 
-850 YDEGNASGTEVL
+850 
-862 TAVAGCDS
+862 
-870 TVTITLIYNN
+870 
-880 NTFGTEIYTGCQGDG
+880 
-895 YSVDVNGITYDEG
+895 
-908 NPSGTEV
+908 
-915 LTNSNGCDST
+915 
-925 VTITLIY
+925 
-932 NNNTFGTETYTG
+932 
-944 CQGDGYSVVVNGV
+944 
-957 TYDEGNPS
+957 
-965 GTEVLTNSNSC
+965 
-976 DSTVTIDLIFN
+976 
-987 STLSGAEL
+987 
-995 YTGCQGD
+995 
-1002 GYSVVVNGVTYDE
+1002 VVNGVTYDE

-1276 GGGLQLN
+1276 GGGMQLN

-1553 ITFESCDII
+1553 ITFESCDIV